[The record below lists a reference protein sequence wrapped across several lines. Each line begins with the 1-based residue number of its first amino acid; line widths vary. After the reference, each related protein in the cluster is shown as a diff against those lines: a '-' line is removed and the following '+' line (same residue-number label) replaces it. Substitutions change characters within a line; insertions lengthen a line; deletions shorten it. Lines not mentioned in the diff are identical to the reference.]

1 MKVFVNGEPT
11 QLEPGAGVR
20 AAAAAVGI
28 EPEAR
33 GIAVAVDG
41 VVVPRA
47 DFDSTVLVDGQ
58 RVEIVAAIQGGA
70 R

>member
-11 QLEPGAGVR
+11 DLEEGAGVR
-20 AAAAAVGI
+20 AAAAAIGI

-33 GIAVAVDG
+33 GVAVAVDG

-47 DFDSTVLVDGQ
+47 DLEGTVLVEGQ
-58 RVEIVAAIQGGA
+58 RVEIVAAIQGGS